1 VVPGDHRL
9 SLLTCDANVDSEKE
23 GFTMPMLY
31 GWNGN
36 WGAMALMMLVN
47 AAVWIVLVGLL
58 IWGLTRLFAH
68 RTSASGPNEI
78 GPSALEILRQRYAR
92 GDIDSATFDDM
103 QRRVRSDGLP
113 PQPIIQR

>member
-1 VVPGDHRL
+1 VVAGHHWSNL
-9 SLLTCDANVDSEKE
+9 MTSDANIDSGKE

-36 WGAMALMMLVN
+36 WGAMALLMLVN
-47 AAVWIVLVGLL
+47 VAVWIVLVGLL
-58 IWGLTRLFAH
+58 IWGLTRLVAN

-92 GDIDSATFDDM
+92 GEIDSATFDDM
-103 QRRVRSDGLP
+103 QRRVRSDGFP
-113 PQPIIQR
+113 PQPITQR